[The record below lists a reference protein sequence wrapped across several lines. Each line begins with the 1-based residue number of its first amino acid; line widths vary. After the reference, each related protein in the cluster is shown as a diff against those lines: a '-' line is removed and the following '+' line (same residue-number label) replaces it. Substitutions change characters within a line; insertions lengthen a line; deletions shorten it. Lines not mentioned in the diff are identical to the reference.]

1 MIKVK
6 NGATFLATSAE
17 TQTSNKVELMA
28 VTYQAY
34 LGYKDVNGVP
44 TPQGFINSWITDENN
59 INVFGN
65 VKTQEDTE
73 FVGNILFEL
82 TEAYIA
88 ELEVLNPTLA
98 FENTLN
104 V

>member
-1 MIKVK
+1 MIKLK
-6 NGATFLATSAE
+6 NGAAFLATSSD
-17 TQTSNKVELMA
+17 TQTSHKVELIA

-34 LGYKDVNGVP
+34 LGTKDVDGVE
-44 TPQGFINSWITDENN
+44 TPQGYINSWVTDESNN
-59 INVFGN
+59 NVFGSM
-65 VKTQEDTE
+65 KTQEDTE
-73 FVGNILFEL
+73 FSGNILFEL

-88 ELEVLNPTLA
+88 ELEVLNPTLT

>member
-6 NGATFLATSAE
+6 NGATFLATGAE

-34 LGYKDVNGVP
+34 LGTKDVDEVSV
-44 TPQGFINSWITDENN
+44 PQGYINSWVTDESNN
-59 INVFGN
+59 NVFGSM
-65 VKTQEDTE
+65 KTQEDTE
-73 FVGNILFEL
+73 FSGNILSEL

-88 ELEVLNPTLA
+88 DLKVLNPSIT
-98 FENTLN
+98 FENTL
-104 V
+104 

>member
-6 NGATFLATSAE
+6 NGATFLATGAE

-34 LGYKDVNGVP
+34 LGSKEVDDVP
-44 TPQGFINSWITDENN
+44 TPQGYINSFILDENN
-59 INVFGN
+59 NNVFGV

-82 TEAYIA
+82 TNQYIA
-88 ELEVLNPTLA
+88 ELEALNPTLA

>member
-6 NGATFLATSAE
+6 NGATFLATGAE

-34 LGYKDVNGVP
+34 LGTKDVDEVSV
-44 TPQGFINSWITDENN
+44 PQGYINSWVTDENN
-59 INVFGN
+59 NNVFGSM
-65 VKTQEDTE
+65 KTQEDTE
-73 FVGNILFEL
+73 FSGNILFEL

-88 ELEVLNPTLA
+88 ELEALNPTLA

>member
-1 MIKVK
+1 MIKVTT
-6 NGATFLATSAE
+6 GAFLATSAE
-17 TQTSNKVELMA
+17 TQTSNKVELIV

-34 LGYKDVNGVP
+34 LGTKDVEGVP
-44 TPQGFINSWITDENN
+44 TPQGYINSYIIDENN
-59 INVFGN
+59 NNILNS
-65 VKTQEDTE
+65 VKIQEDTD
-73 FVGNILFEL
+73 FSGNILFDL

-88 ELEVLNPTLA
+88 DLEVLNPTLT

>member
-1 MIKVK
+1 MIQVTS
-6 NGATFLATSAE
+6 GATFLATSAE

-34 LGYKDVNGVP
+34 LGYKDVNGVQ

-59 INVFGN
+59 INVFGT
-65 VKTQEDTE
+65 VKTQEDTI
-73 FVGNILFEL
+73 FTGNILNEL
-82 TEAYIA
+82 TNQYIVD
-88 ELEVLNPTLA
+88 LEVLNPNVT

>member
-59 INVFGN
+59 INVFGT
-65 VKTQEDTE
+65 VKTQEDTI
-73 FVGNILFEL
+73 FTGNILNEL
-82 TEAYIA
+82 TNQYIA
-88 ELEVLNPTLA
+88 ELQVLNVNVT
-98 FENTLN
+98 FENTL
-104 V
+104 

>member
-1 MIKVK
+1 MIKLK
-6 NGATFLATSAE
+6 NGAAFLATSAE
-17 TQTSNKVELMA
+17 TQTSHKIELIA

-34 LGYKDVNGVP
+34 LSTKDVDGAE
-44 TPQGFINSWITDENN
+44 THQGYVNSWVTDESNNN
-59 INVFGN
+59 IFGT

-73 FVGNILFEL
+73 FVGDILFEL
-82 TEAYIA
+82 TNQYIA
-88 ELEVLNPTLA
+88 ELEVLNPTLT

>member
-1 MIKVK
+1 MIKLK
-6 NGATFLATSAE
+6 NGAAFLATSSD
-17 TQTSNKVELMA
+17 TQTSHKVELMA

-34 LGYKDVNGVP
+34 LGTKDVDGVE
-44 TPQGFINSWITDENN
+44 TPQGYINSWVADENN
-59 INVFGN
+59 NNIFGN

-73 FVGNILFEL
+73 FSGNILFQL

-88 ELEVLNPTLA
+88 ELEVLNTTLT

>member
-6 NGATFLATSAE
+6 NGAAFLATSAE
-17 TQTSNKVELMA
+17 TQTSHKVELIA

-34 LGYKDVNGVP
+34 LGTKDVDGVE
-44 TPQGFINSWITDENN
+44 TPQGYINSWVTDESNN
-59 INVFGN
+59 NVFGSM
-65 VKTQEDTE
+65 KTQEDTE
-73 FVGNILFEL
+73 FSGNILSEL

-88 ELEVLNPTLA
+88 ELEVLNPTLT

>member
-6 NGATFLATSAE
+6 NGAAFLATGAE

-28 VTYQAY
+28 VTYQSY
-34 LGYKDVNGVP
+34 LGSKDVDGVP
-44 TPQGFINSWITDENN
+44 TPQGYINSFILDENN
-59 INVFGN
+59 VNVFGT
-65 VKTQEDTE
+65 VKTQEDNE
-73 FVGNILFEL
+73 LVGDILNEL

-88 ELEVLNPTLA
+88 ELEVLNPTLT

>member
-6 NGATFLATSAE
+6 NGAAFLATSAE
-17 TQTSNKVELMA
+17 TQTSNKVQLIA

-34 LGYKDVNGVP
+34 LGSKEVESVP
-44 TPQGFINSWITDENN
+44 TPQGYINSWITDENN
-59 INVFGN
+59 VNVFGN

-73 FVGNILFEL
+73 FSGNILFEL

-88 ELEVLNPTLA
+88 ELEVLNPTLT

>member
-1 MIKVK
+1 MIKLK
-6 NGATFLATSAE
+6 NGAAFLATSAE
-17 TQTSNKVELMA
+17 TQTSHKVELMA

-34 LGYKDVNGVP
+34 LGDKEG
-44 TPQGFINSWITDENN
+44 TPQGYVNSWITDENN
-59 INVFGN
+59 NNVFGT

-73 FVGNILFEL
+73 FSGNILSEL

-88 ELEVLNPTLA
+88 ELEVLNPTLT

>member
-6 NGATFLATSAE
+6 NEAAFLATSAE
-17 TQTSNKVELMA
+17 TQTSHKVELMA

-34 LGYKDVNGVP
+34 LGSKEVDEVSV
-44 TPQGFINSWITDENN
+44 PQGYINSWITDENN
-59 INVFGN
+59 NNIFGV

-73 FVGNILFEL
+73 FVGDILNEL
-82 TEAYIA
+82 TNEYIA
-88 ELEVLNPTLA
+88 ELEALNPTLA

>member
-1 MIKVK
+1 MIKLK
-6 NGATFLATSAE
+6 NGAAFLATSAE
-17 TQTSNKVELMA
+17 TQTSHKVELIA

-34 LGYKDVNGVP
+34 LGTKDVDGVP
-44 TPQGFINSWITDENN
+44 TPQGYINSWVTDESNN
-59 INVFGN
+59 NVFGI

-73 FVGNILFEL
+73 FVGDILFEL
-82 TEAYIA
+82 TNQYIA
-88 ELEVLNPTLA
+88 ELEVLNPTLT